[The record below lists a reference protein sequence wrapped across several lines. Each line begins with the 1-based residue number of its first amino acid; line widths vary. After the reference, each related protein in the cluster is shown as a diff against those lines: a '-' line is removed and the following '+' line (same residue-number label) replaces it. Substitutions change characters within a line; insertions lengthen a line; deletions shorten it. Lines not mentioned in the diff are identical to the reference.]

1 MYVLVQTVSKHN
13 ALAELSS
20 IWYFVDGTFTWSD
33 DPHRAVRMGKKEAR
47 YWKGQADLFYGNED
61 CTHKLMDAREHYL
74 VTRLDDLY
82 TRAGRAKEMG
92 DATKFYDLKR
102 QYIACKGKL
111 KRLKQKLYGNKKL
124 LPTECQA
131 AFRV

>member
-1 MYVLVQTVSKHN
+1 MYVLIQQISEPNLLARVSP
-13 ALAELSS
+13 
-20 IWYFVDGTFTWSD
+20 IWYFVDGTFTWSE
-33 DPHRAVRMGKKEAR
+33 DPHRAVRMGKKEAK
-47 YWKGQADLFYGNED
+47 YWMCQADLVYD
-61 CTHKLMDAREHYL
+61 DKSYKHKLMDAREHYL

-111 KRLKQKLYGNKKL
+111 KRLKQKLYGI
-124 LPTECQA
+124 
-131 AFRV
+131 